1 MAKHRKDY
9 EGTIRKKSPNCWE
22 VRISGAI
29 DFATGKP
36 VRIIRYAPTEK
47 EAIQLLHQLQHAME
61 NNNYHASQIT
71 LGEWLDLWLETYMK
85 TTLKRSTYNSYAS
98 YAKNHFKPALGSI
111 RLEDLTTRTLQQ
123 FYNYKIETEHL
134 APKTIRNLNLY
145 LHKALSQAQREGL
158 ISYNPAG
165 GVNIPHTAR
174 PKIVVLTRDQQY
186 LLIRAS
192 YQHRY
197 GVFIR
202 LDLMTG
208 LRLGELLGLR
218 WVDIDFRASVLHVN
232 QTLNRLQIPN
242 LPDNYDGPRTE
253 IVIQA
258 PKSENSARAI
268 PLLPQAIQ
276 DLMRWR
282 KVQEADKQTAGDLY
296 HDSGFIVTNPLGGFI
311 EPRTFKDYYN
321 QILKLAGLPHVT
333 FHALRHTFA
342 TRAVEQGMDEKT
354 LSTILGHASTS
365 FTMDTYTHVLDDHK
379 QEEMKLMEDLFDPAQ
394 FTNQVSSYP
403 ILVTATPAG
412 YLFSLPDFP
421 TIQLTAS
428 AVEDGIRQ
436 VTDRLHE
443 ELATNFFPPN
453 ASQLTEIE
461 LAPGQFVVQCVL

>member
-1 MAKHRKDY
+1 MHRLQY
-9 EGTIRKKSPNCWE
+9 ELDI
-22 VRISGAI
+22 
-29 DFATGKP
+29 
-36 VRIIRYAPTEK
+36 
-47 EAIQLLHQLQHAME
+47 
-61 NNNYHASQIT
+61 NNRQVSDIT
-71 LGEWLDLWLETYMK
+71 LGDWLDLWLETYMQ
-85 TTLKRSTYNSYAS
+85 TTLKQSTYNSYAS
-98 YAKNHFKPALGSI
+98 YAKNHFKPALGAIQLRS
-111 RLEDLTTRTLQQ
+111 LTTRTLQQ

-134 APKTIRNLNLY
+134 SPKTIRNLNLY
-145 LHKALSQAQREGL
+145 LHKALSQAQREG
-158 ISYNPAG
+158 IIFSNPAS
-165 GVNIPHTAR
+165 GVNIPHASR
-174 PKIVVLTRDQQY
+174 PKITILTRDQQY

-218 WVDIDFRASVLHVN
+218 WVDIDFRANVLHVN

-242 LPDNYDGPRTE
+242 LPDDYTGPRTE

-258 PKSENSARAI
+258 PKSESSARAV
-268 PLLPQAIQ
+268 PLLPQAVK
-276 DLMRWR
+276 DLMSWHEIQ
-282 KVQEADKQTAGDLY
+282 KADQQAAGDLY
-296 HDSGFIVTNPLGGFI
+296 HDSGFIVTNSLGGYI

-379 QEEMKLMEDLFDPAQ
+379 QEEMRLMEELFDPNQ
-394 FTNQVSSYP
+394 FTIQASSYP
-403 ILVTATPAG
+403 VLVTATPEG
-412 YLFSLPDFP
+412 YLFTPPDFP
-421 TIQLTAS
+421 AIQLTAS
-428 AVEDGIRQ
+428 TVEDGIAQ
-436 VTDRLHE
+436 ITNCLHE
-443 ELATNFFPPN
+443 ELATSLFPPN
-453 ASQLTEIE
+453 ASTLAEIE

>member
-1 MAKHRKDY
+1 MKKNRKDG
-9 EGTIRKKSPNCWE
+9 EGTIRQKFPNCWE
-22 VRISGAI
+22 VRIPGAI
-29 DFATGKP
+29 DFATGEP
-36 VRIIRYAPTEK
+36 VRISRYTSTEE
-47 EAIQLLHQLQHAME
+47 EAVQLLHRLQYELE
-61 NNNYHASQIT
+61 NNRIQESHIT
-71 LGEWLDLWLETYMK
+71 LGDWLDLWLETYMK

-134 APKTIRNLNLY
+134 SHKTIRNLNLY
-145 LHKALSQAQREGL
+145 LHKALSQAQREG
-158 ISYNPAG
+158 IIFSNPAS
-165 GVNIPHTAR
+165 GVNIPHASR
-174 PKIVVLTRDQQY
+174 PKITILTRDQQY

-218 WVDIDFRASVLHVN
+218 WVDIDFRANVLHVN

-242 LPDNYDGPRTE
+242 LPDDYTGPRTE

-258 PKSENSARAI
+258 PKSESSARAV
-268 PLLPQAIQ
+268 PLLPQAVK
-276 DLMRWR
+276 DLMSWR
-282 KVQEADKQTAGDLY
+282 EIQKADQQAAGDLY
-296 HDSGFIVTNPLGGFI
+296 HDSGFIVTNSLGGYI

-379 QEEMKLMEDLFDPAQ
+379 QEEIKLMEDLFDPSQ
-394 FTNQVSSYP
+394 FTSQVSSYP
-403 ILVTATPAG
+403 VLVTATPNG
-412 YLFSLPDFP
+412 YLFAPPDFP
-421 TIQLTAS
+421 AIQLTAS
-428 AVEDGIRQ
+428 TVEDGIRQ
-436 VTDRLHE
+436 VTDGLHE

>member
-1 MAKHRKDY
+1 M
-9 EGTIRKKSPNCWE
+9 
-22 VRISGAI
+22 RIS
-29 DFATGKP
+29 
-36 VRIIRYAPTEK
+36 RYTSTKK
-47 EAIQLLHQLQHAME
+47 EAVQLLHRLQYE
-61 NNNYHASQIT
+61 LDINNRQVSDIT

-123 FYNYKIETEHL
+123 FYNYKIETEYL

-158 ISYNPAG
+158 ISFNPAG
-165 GVNIPHTAR
+165 EVNIPHTAR
-174 PKIVVLTRDQQY
+174 PKITVLTRDQQY

-258 PKSENSARAI
+258 PKSENSARAV

-296 HDSGFIVTNPLGGFI
+296 HDSGFIVTNSLGGYI

-333 FHALRHTFA
+333 FYALRHTFA

-365 FTMDTYTHVLDDHK
+365 FTMDIYTHVLDDHK
-379 QEEMKLMEDLFDPAQ
+379 QEEMKLMEDLFDPSQ
-394 FTNQVSSYP
+394 FTTQASSYP
-403 ILVTATPAG
+403 VLVTATPEG
-412 YLFSLPDFP
+412 YSFAPPDFP
-421 TIQLTAS
+421 VIQLTAS
-428 AVEDGIRQ
+428 TVENGIAQ
-436 VTDRLHE
+436 ITNCLHE
-443 ELATNFFPPN
+443 ELATSLFPPN
-453 ASQLTEIE
+453 ASPLTEIA
-461 LAPGQFVVQCVL
+461 LTPGQFVVQCVLQEA